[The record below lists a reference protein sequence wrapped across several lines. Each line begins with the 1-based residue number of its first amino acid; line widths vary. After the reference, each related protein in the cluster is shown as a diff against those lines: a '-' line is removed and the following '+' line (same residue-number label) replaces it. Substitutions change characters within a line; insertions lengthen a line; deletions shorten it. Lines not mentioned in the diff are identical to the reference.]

1 MYNGLA
7 SPFFLPGHFV
17 CYMERSFIRCYSILP
32 RLCHDPASVVSRS
45 CLVCVTILPQ
55 LCHDRASVVS
65 RSCHVCDKI
74 VSCMR
79 AASPFLLDIHQLSNI
94 FEK

>member
-17 CYMERSFIRCYSILP
+17 CYMERSFISCYSILP
-32 RLCHDPASVVSRS
+32 RPCHDPASVVSRS
-45 CLVCVTILPQ
+45 CLSCVTILPQ

-65 RSCHVCDKI
+65 RSCHVCDN
-74 VSCMR
+74 VV
-79 AASPFLLDIHQLSNI
+79 
-94 FEK
+94 